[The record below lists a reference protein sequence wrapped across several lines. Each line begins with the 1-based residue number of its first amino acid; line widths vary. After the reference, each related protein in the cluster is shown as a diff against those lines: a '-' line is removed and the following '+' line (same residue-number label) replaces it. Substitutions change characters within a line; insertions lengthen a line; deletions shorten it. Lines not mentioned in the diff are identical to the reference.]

1 MKAVIITKNNQ
12 SFLAS
17 RYGIED
23 VDLNEQLPTD
33 YILVTDFG
41 NDEKFDVLTKTKF
54 SLLFEA
60 TGVKI
65 ANEFFEIKQR

>member
-12 SFLAS
+12 SFLVS
-17 RYGIED
+17 RFGIED
-23 VDLNEQLPTD
+23 VDSNEQLPID

-54 SLLFEA
+54 NVFFES
-60 TGVKI
+60 TGVKL
-65 ANEFFEIKQR
+65 ANDFFEVKQR